1 MGRGFWSPL
10 YGGVL
15 DGTHDE
21 YGGSAGAVLICPRM
35 PDYYSYSFPIA
46 RRVIGIIGR
55 TVTGA
60 DG

>member
-21 YGGSAGAVLICPRM
+21 YRRSTGADLICSGVPIK
-35 PDYYSYSFPIA
+35 SYNFPIA
-46 RRVIGIIGR
+46 SRVIGIIGR
-55 TVTGA
+55 TVTGT